1 MSFPSSNE
9 STARA
14 FTRRMKSGLVC
25 AVRLTAASL
34 ALFAVTVPLA
44 AAQEVIR
51 IGAPL
56 ALTGG
61 LADEGMKQQLV
72 YRMWAEKVNAAGGIE
87 IDGTSHRVK
96 IVEYDYQSDGPRAGQ
111 LAERLA
117 TRDRV
122 HVIMAPFGSGH
133 TVITGTVGQRYR
145 VPTVACVAGAESVF
159 STGNRY
165 LFGTISP
172 NGNITETVVG
182 YLLGNYPDIQRVA
195 ILGRDDVFP
204 KSMAEST
211 AASARAAG
219 LEVVYNELYSVGT
232 MDHSSS
238 MTSIRRAQPDWI
250 YVTGY
255 SQDLILAR
263 RQMNDLGVTAPVI
276 TMVTGPAM
284 KEFTEGLGDLANGV
298 TSSTWWHHSA
308 SYEGLGVWPSTASFY
323 EDFLAASGGEDPDY
337 VHGACGGALSMLE
350 EVLPRAGSLDGEAIR
365 DALAETNIETFY
377 GPIDIGDN
385 GMNQARDLP
394 IIQVQNE
401 EVVVLYPN
409 VIATGSL
416 EILER

>member
-1 MSFPSSNE
+1 MAFQNSKE
-9 STARA
+9 SRCSTFGQRCNA
-14 FTRRMKSGLVC
+14 GLLQGVG
-25 AVRLTAASL
+25 LAAAAL
-34 ALFAVTVPLA
+34 ALLVAAVPMA
-44 AAQEVIR
+44 AAQETIR

-87 IDGTSHRVK
+87 VNGRSHQVE

-122 HVIMAPFGSGH
+122 HLIMAPFGSGH
-133 TVITGTVGQRYR
+133 TVIAGTVGERYR

-172 NGNITETVVG
+172 NGNITETVVQ
-182 YLLGNYPDIQRVA
+182 YLVDSYPDLRRVA

-211 AASARAAG
+211 AESAKAAG
-219 LEVVYNELYSVGT
+219 LEVVYNALYSVGT

-238 MTSIRRAQPDWI
+238 MTSIRRAEPDWI
-250 YVTGY
+250 YITGY

-263 RQMNDLGVTAPVI
+263 RQMEDLGLTAPVV

-284 KEFTEGLGDLANGV
+284 KEFTEGLGGLANGV

-308 SYEGLGVWPSTASFY
+308 TYEGLGVWPTTASFY

-365 DALAETNIETFY
+365 DALAETSIETFY
-377 GPIDIGDN
+377 GPIDIGEN

-394 IIQVQNE
+394 IIQVQNGS
-401 EVVVLYPN
+401 VVVLYPE

-416 EILER
+416 QILEE